1 MKFERTGFFSPQR
14 RMFFKKLRRNK
25 NVVLGGSLVL
35 IFVAMALLAPIISPY
50 SPIASNLSNALK
62 PPSPSHIF
70 GTDYLGRDIFSRVL
84 WGARISLIIAV
95 VGIAISLIFGAVIGG
110 FSGYLGGAFDD
121 VVMGAVNILLA
132 FPDILLALFVA
143 AVTGP
148 GMNNVILAIGVYNFP
163 QFARIARGSV
173 ISVKTSDFVEAARA
187 MGESRTSI
195 FFRYI
200 LPNSLSPIVVHAT
213 LRTAAS
219 ILTAAG
225 LSFLGLGIQPPTP
238 EWGAMISEALYYLDA
253 APYMWVFP
261 GTFLVLTVL
270 GFNLLGDGLNDV
282 LNPRIKD

>member
-1 MKFERTGFFSPQR
+1 MRMNSEAFLSPQK
-14 RMFFKKLRRNK
+14 RMLLRKLGRNK
-25 NVVLGGSLVL
+25 NVVIGGALVL
-35 IFVAMALLAPIISPY
+35 FFVAIALLAPIISPY
-50 SPIASNLSNALK
+50 NPIKGNLSDALR
-62 PPSPSHIF
+62 PPSENHIF
-70 GTDYLGRDIFSRVL
+70 GTDYLGRDILSRVF
-84 WGARISLIIAV
+84 WGARISLTIAV

-110 FSGYLGGAFDD
+110 FSGYIGGILDEI
-121 VVMGAVNILLA
+121 VMGAINILLA

-148 GMNNVILAIGVYNFP
+148 GLSNVILAIGVYNFP
-163 QFARIARGSV
+163 QFARIARGAV
-173 ISVKTSDFVEAARA
+173 ISVKTSDYVEAARA
-187 MGESRTSI
+187 VGESRSSI
-195 FFRYI
+195 FFRYV

-225 LSFLGLGIQPPTP
+225 LSFLGLGVQPPTP

-261 GTFLVLTVL
+261 GIFLVTTVL

>member
-1 MKFERTGFFSPQR
+1 MLSLEEILTPQR
-14 RMFFKKLRRNK
+14 KLLLRKLRRNK
-25 NVVLGGSLVL
+25 NVMLGGSLAL
-35 IFVAMALLAPIISPY
+35 IFFAMAVLAPLISPY
-50 SPIASNLSNALK
+50 SPTAGNLINSLK
-62 PPSPSHIF
+62 PPSLSHPF
-70 GTDYLGRDIFSRVL
+70 GTDYLGRDILSRVI
-84 WGARISLIIAV
+84 WGARTSLIIALG
-95 VGIAISLIFGAVIGG
+95 GIAISLTLGAIIGG
-110 FSGYLGGAFDD
+110 FSGYVGGIFDSA
-121 VVMGAVNILLA
+121 VMGIINILLA

-143 AVTGP
+143 AITGP
-148 GMNNVILAIGVYNFP
+148 GLDNVILAIGVYNFP
-163 QFARIARGSV
+163 QFARIARGAV
-173 ISVKTSDFVEAARA
+173 ISIKTSDYVEAARA
-187 MGESRTSI
+187 IGESRSSI

-200 LPNSLSPIVVHAT
+200 MPNSLSPIVVHAT

-225 LSFLGLGIQPPTP
+225 LSFLGLGVQPPTP

>member
-1 MKFERTGFFSPQR
+1 MRISADSIITPQR
-14 RMFFKKLRRNK
+14 RMLLRKMMRNK
-25 NVVLGGSLVL
+25 NVVIGGSLVL
-35 IFVAMALLAPIISPY
+35 VFIVIAISAPLLSPY
-50 SPIASNLSNALK
+50 SPTSSNLAEALK
-62 PPSPSHIF
+62 PPSWNHIF
-70 GTDYLGRDIFSRVL
+70 GTDYLGRDILSRVL
-84 WGARISLIIAV
+84 WGARISLTVAV
-95 VGIAISLIFGAVIGG
+95 AGIAISLVFGAIIGG
-110 FSGYLGGAFDD
+110 FSGYLGGAIDD
-121 VVMGAVNILLA
+121 AVMGAVNILLA
-132 FPDILLALFVA
+132 FPDILLALFVS

-148 GMNNVILAIGVYNFP
+148 GLNNVILAIGVYNFP
-163 QFARIARGSV
+163 QFARIARGAV
-173 ISVKTSDFVEAARA
+173 ISVKSLDFVEAARA
-187 MGESRTSI
+187 AGESRSSI

-225 LSFLGLGIQPPTP
+225 LSFLGLGVQPPTP

-261 GTFLVLTVL
+261 GVFLVLTVL